1 MASFF
6 AFSTVFHFLISK
18 ICSSMMFSTC
28 NPIAS
33 VLAAVYDIPTFIVSL
48 AANGFL
54 LMHPLLTFVC
64 NSIILKTETFIVNQT
79 DISISLKIGCAL
91 TLFGAFIRTAT
102 VITERLYTFTKI

>member
-1 MASFF
+1 MKWKWPWFILLNQKLMTKVKNIRSIQEDMLWLP
-6 AFSTVFHFLISK
+6 FLHSQLYFISYFK

-33 VLAAVYDIPTFIVSL
+33 VLAAIYEIPTFLVSL

-64 NSIILKTETFIVNQT
+64 NLIN
-79 DISISLKIGCAL
+79 LKIRNIYCQL
-91 TLFGAFIRTAT
+91 N
-102 VITERLYTFTKI
+102 